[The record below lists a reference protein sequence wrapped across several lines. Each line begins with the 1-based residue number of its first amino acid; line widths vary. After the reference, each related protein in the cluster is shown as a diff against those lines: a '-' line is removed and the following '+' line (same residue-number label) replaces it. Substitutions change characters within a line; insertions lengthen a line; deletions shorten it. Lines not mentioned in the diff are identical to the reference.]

1 MLLETGPAD
10 APTLILAH
18 GAGAPMDSTFMESI
32 AVALAVRDVRT
43 VRFEFPYMADRRVGG
58 SKRPPP
64 PMLKLESAFEAIIAE
79 ISASALY
86 IGGKSMGGRV
96 ASMIADHQHPAGVI
110 CLGYPFHPAGKP
122 EKLRTAH
129 LETMATRTLIVQGER
144 DPLGRREEVETYSL
158 PSAIIVTWAPD
169 GDHDLK
175 PRKAIGHTHAGNIA
189 AAAEA
194 VAAFMHE
201 RS

>member
-1 MLLETGPAD
+1 
-10 APTLILAH
+10 
-18 GAGAPMDSTFMESI
+18 MDSSFMESI
-32 AVALAVRDVRT
+32 ADALAVRDVRT

-64 PMLKLESAFEAIIAE
+64 PMPKLELAFETIISE
-79 ISASALY
+79 ISASTLY

-144 DPLGRREEVETYSL
+144 DPLGRREEVETYPLSN
-158 PSAIIVTWAPD
+158 AITVTWAPD
-169 GDHDLK
+169 GDHDLE
-175 PRKAIGHTHAGNIA
+175 PRKASGHTHAGNIA
-189 AAAEA
+189 ATADA
-194 VAAFMHE
+194 VAAFMLE
-201 RS
+201 RA